1 VHTWTAVELLAGAQ
15 LAALT
20 ATWLG
25 ENSRTIPSLI
35 QLKAVTKSYGGPA
48 GQPVLDHID
57 LEVGMGEFTA
67 IMGPSG
73 SGKSTLLNLVAGL
86 DRPNSGSISVDGI
99 ELAGKSE
106 ADLAQFR
113 RLRIGFVFQFFHLL
127 NNLSVFDNVL
137 IGAQLAGAAE
147 LVSRVRA
154 QQLLNELGVGKK
166 TRAYPAKLS
175 GGERQRVA
183 IARALINRP
192 AVLLADEP
200 TGALDSHTGEQVMD
214 LIAEFNRRGQ
224 TILVA
229 THDREL
235 ARRYT
240 RRVVELRDGKLVSDS
255 SSANRLQGDPP
266 A

>member
-1 VHTWTAVELLAGAQ
+1 MQ
-15 LAALT
+15 LIAARRD
-20 ATWLG
+20 
-25 ENSRTIPSLI
+25 NSQTIPPLI
-35 QLKAVTKSYGGPA
+35 QLETVTKSYGGPA
-48 GQPVLDHID
+48 GQAVLEDVD
-57 LEVGMGEFTA
+57 LEVGKGEFTA
-67 IMGPSG
+67 VMGPSG

-86 DRPNSGSISVDGI
+86 DRPTSGSIRVDGI
-99 ELAGKSE
+99 ELVGKSE

-127 NNLSVFDNVL
+127 NNLNVFDNVL

-147 LVSRVRA
+147 AVSRVRV
-154 QQLLNELGVGKK
+154 QQLLNELGVASKA
-166 TRAYPAKLS
+166 RQYPAKLS

-200 TGALDSHTGEQVMD
+200 TGALDSHSGEQVMALFAD
-214 LIAEFNRRGQ
+214 FNQRGQ
-224 TILVA
+224 TILLA

-235 ARRYT
+235 ARHYT
-240 RRVVELRDGKLVSDS
+240 RRVVELRDGSLISDS
-255 SSANRLQGDPP
+255 SSAPQLQRGPP